1 MLPPH
6 QPSLLDW
13 RFSKQIMKTEKT
25 EAENPSVPSPS
36 SLPPFASRFES
47 IGVKVPEQRLSTED
61 LMRGVKMWG
70 KFDLERLTGIKE
82 RRVCSDKEDS
92 YDLTLNAALDCLSH
106 SSYRAEDLEMI
117 ICCSITKYKDGTT
130 YVWEP
135 PFSLYVKEAIGA
147 PQALNFDIANA
158 CAGMLTGV
166 LIMDDFI
173 RRGVIK
179 RGMVISGENLTS
191 ASRNAVPRVKT
202 ILSGQLASLTVGDCG
217 AAVILE
223 RSSEGKAKLEVS
235 NFVSLAKYS
244 DLCIGWPCRD
254 APGAQMTTDA
264 RKIHQVAIANMPFI
278 TEKALKESDLEYG
291 DIDHIVPHQTSMR
304 AIHSGDKRLG
314 HHFGVRAKNII
325 VNLQEYGNT
334 ASTSHFLALYRYL
347 NEKRFQAGDKM
358 MLMALASGLT
368 VGFVIFTMDDLVDRY
383 GNEN

>member
-1 MLPPH
+1 
-6 QPSLLDW
+6 
-13 RFSKQIMKTEKT
+13 MKTEKT
-25 EAENPSVPSPS
+25 KEESPSVPSAS
-36 SLPPFASRFES
+36 SSPLFASRFES
-47 IGVKVPEQRLSTED
+47 IGVKVPAQRLSTKD
-61 LMRGVKMWG
+61 LMSGVKMWG
-70 KFDLERLTGIKE
+70 KFDLEGLTGIKE
-82 RRVCSDKEDS
+82 RRVCSEKEDS
-92 YDLTLNAALDCLSH
+92 YVLSLGAALDCLKH
-106 SSYRAEDLEMI
+106 SRYKADDLEMI

-130 YVWEP
+130 YVWDP

-191 ASRNAVPRVKT
+191 AGRNAVPRVKT
-202 ILSGQLASLTVGDCG
+202 VLSGQLASLTVGDCG

-223 RSSEGKAKLEVS
+223 RSADGKAKLEIS
-235 NFVSLAKYS
+235 NFVTLSKYS
-244 DLCIGWPCRD
+244 DLCIGGPCRN

-264 RKIHQVAIANMPFI
+264 RKIHHVAIDNMPFI
-278 TEKALKESDLEYG
+278 TEKALKGSGLEYG

-304 AIHSGDKRLG
+304 AIRSGDKRLG
-314 HHFGVRAKNII
+314 HYFGVRAKNII

-334 ASTSHFLALYRYL
+334 ASTSHFLALYRNL
-347 NEKRFQAGDKM
+347 NEKRFKSGEKM

-383 GNEN
+383 GIEN